1 MNLSLAAKS
10 LVLFGVSILFLVVL
24 TLFESSLV
32 SLPERTERG
41 ISALL
46 LIVPAVA
53 GALFGVLSLRQKEM
67 KTGTAIAG
75 ITLNALFAL
84 FHIFV
89 LSFAG

>member
-32 SLPERTERG
+32 NLPDMAERL
-41 ISALL
+41 ISAFL
-46 LIVPAVA
+46 LIVPTVA
-53 GALFGVLSLRQKEM
+53 GVLFGALSLRQKEM
-67 KTGTAIAG
+67 KTGTAITG
-75 ITLNALFAL
+75 ILLNALFAL